1 MAWIYLFVAGLFE
14 IVWAVALKY
23 SEGFTRLWPAVTVTV
38 AMAASILLLSLAL
51 RELPLGIAYPIWTGI
66 GAAGTVILGIVLFDE
81 SRDILK
87 ILFILMIIAG
97 IVGLRLTKGV

>member
-23 SEGFTRLWPAVTVTV
+23 SEGFTRLWPSVTVV
-38 AMAASILLLSLAL
+38 VSMAASILLLSLAL
-51 RELPLGIAYPIWTGI
+51 KVLPLGVAYPIWTGI
-66 GAAGTVILGIVLFDE
+66 GAVGTVILGILLFDE

-87 ILFILMIIAG
+87 ILFILMIITG
-97 IVGLRLTKGV
+97 IIGLRLVKI

>member
-23 SEGFTRLWPAVTVTV
+23 SEGFTRLWPAITVVV

-51 RELPLGIAYPIWTGI
+51 KVLPLGIAYPIWTGI
-66 GAAGTVILGIVLFDE
+66 GAAGAVILGILLFHE
-81 SRDILK
+81 SRDVLK
-87 ILFILMIIAG
+87 ILFILMIVTG
-97 IVGLRLTKGV
+97 IIGLRLLKI

>member
-23 SEGFTRLWPAVTVTV
+23 SEGFTRLWPAVTVVV

-51 RELPLGIAYPIWTGI
+51 KVLPLGIAYPIWTGI
-66 GAAGTVILGIVLFDE
+66 GAAGAVIPGILLFHE
-81 SRDILK
+81 SRDVLK
-87 ILFILMIIAG
+87 ILFILMIVTG
-97 IVGLRLTKGV
+97 IIGLRLLKI

>member
-23 SEGFTRLWPAVTVTV
+23 SEGFTRLWPAVIVVV
-38 AMAASILLLSLAL
+38 AMAASIFLLSLAL
-51 RELPLGIAYPIWTGI
+51 KVLPLGIAYPIWTGI
-66 GAAGTVILGIVLFDE
+66 GAAGTVILGILLFDE

-97 IVGLRLTKGV
+97 IVGLRLVKI

>member
-1 MAWIYLFVAGLFE
+1 MAWIYLFVAGIFE

-23 SEGFTRLWPAVTVTV
+23 SEGFTRLWPAVTVVV
-38 AMAASILLLSLAL
+38 AMAASILLLALAL
-51 RELPLGIAYPIWTGI
+51 KVLPLGIAYPIWTGI
-66 GAAGTVILGIVLFDE
+66 GAAGTVILGILLFDE

-97 IVGLRLTKGV
+97 IVGLRLVKI

>member
-23 SEGFTRLWPAVTVTV
+23 SEGFTRLWPAVTVVV

-51 RELPLGIAYPIWTGI
+51 KELPLGIAYPIWTGI
-66 GAAGTVILGIVLFDE
+66 GAAGAVILGILLFHE
-81 SRDILK
+81 SRDVLK
-87 ILFILMIIAG
+87 ILFILMIVTG
-97 IVGLRLTKGV
+97 IIGLRLIKI